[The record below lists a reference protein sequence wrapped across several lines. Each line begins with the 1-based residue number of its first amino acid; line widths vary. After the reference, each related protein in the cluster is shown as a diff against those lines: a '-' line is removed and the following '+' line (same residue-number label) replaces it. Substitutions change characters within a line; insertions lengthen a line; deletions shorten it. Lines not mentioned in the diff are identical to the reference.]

1 MPWFGS
7 SAASSTSSTSRP
19 SSAPSSS
26 SFSSPSSP
34 SPSSLSAPSSSSE
47 SSSQSS
53 ITTSRTV
60 NAPLNIPAGNSPITP
75 DAQPMTADENL
86 SGDTAVDLKKAMK
99 RIRPAEDF
107 QNIGKIPCARNSL
120 LYGIAGGTGLG
131 AVRFLGS
138 RKPKSAANWAVG
150 SFILISGFQWEMCN
164 RARRKELAQMRAI
177 TERYPHR
184 HISKLKQQG
193 QDWVPPPS
201 STTPTPTS
209 AASGSNPA

>member
-7 SAASSTSSTSRP
+7 S
-19 SSAPSSS
+19 PSSS
-26 SFSSPSSP
+26 STSTTSVQSNE
-34 SPSSLSAPSSSSE
+34 ASSS
-47 SSSQSS
+47 
-53 ITTSRTV
+53 RPV

-75 DAQPMTADENL
+75 DAEPIKADENL
-86 SGDTAVDLKKAMK
+86 TGDASEDLKKALS
-99 RIRPAEDF
+99 RIRPTEDL

-138 RKPKSAANWAVG
+138 RKPWSAANWAVG

-201 STTPTPTS
+201 SS
-209 AASGSNPA
+209 EGNPA

>member
-1 MPWFGS
+1 MS
-7 SAASSTSSTSRP
+7 SS

-26 SFSSPSSP
+26 KPH
-34 SPSSLSAPSSSSE
+34 
-47 SSSQSS
+47 
-53 ITTSRTV
+53 

-75 DAQPMTADENL
+75 DSGPIKADENL
-86 SGDTAVDLKKAMK
+86 TGDTLDDLKKALK
-99 RIRPAEDF
+99 RIRPKEDF
-107 QNIGKIPCARNSL
+107 ENIGKIPCARNSL

-138 RKPKSAANWAVG
+138 RRPWAAANWAVG
-150 SFILISGFQWEMCN
+150 SFIIISGFQWEMCN

-193 QDWVPPPS
+193 SDWVPPPTS
-201 STTPTPTS
+201 DGVNGGMTST
-209 AASGSNPA
+209 